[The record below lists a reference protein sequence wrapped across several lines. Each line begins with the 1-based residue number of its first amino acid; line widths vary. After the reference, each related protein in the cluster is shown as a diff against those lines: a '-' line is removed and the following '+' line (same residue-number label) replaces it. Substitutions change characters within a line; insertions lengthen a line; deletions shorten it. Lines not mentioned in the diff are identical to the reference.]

1 MNTVLE
7 KLRERFERL
16 INRFAGVTTHSPTIP
31 TLSAVS
37 GTSLPGPDEEVM
49 VAEEIGVLLP
59 AKVILY
65 NDEIHTFEEVIVQLV
80 RATGCSTSEAEALAF
95 EVDTR
100 GFAVVYEGEMDR
112 CLRVSSVLEEIALH
126 TSIEM

>member
-1 MNTVLE
+1 MRL
-7 KLRERFERL
+7 ERL
-16 INRFAGVTTHSPTIP
+16 LGRFVSSGSTTLPPRALFTP
-31 TLSAVS
+31 VN
-37 GTSLPGPDEEVM
+37 TSLPTPDEEVM

-65 NDEIHTFEEVIVQLV
+65 NDEIHTFDEVIVQLV
-80 RATGCSTSEAEALAF
+80 RATGCTTSEAEAMAF
-95 EVDTR
+95 EVDSR
-100 GFAVVYEGEMDR
+100 GFAIVYEGEMDR